1 MDDDSHDL
9 TLVRAFIRGSAPEL
23 ATLDDEA
30 MIAAA
35 RAQGLRLHK
44 FKRTA
49 MLPRVQRVLGIL
61 EGLEPTS
68 ILDVGSGR
76 GVFLW
81 PLLDAIR
88 GVAVTS
94 VDRDPIRVRDVQA
107 VAAGGVTRL
116 AGVEADAAAL
126 PWPAASFDIVTAL
139 EVLEHVDDPLPVAR
153 ELLRVARRFVVVSVP
168 SQPDDNPEHVRLFDA
183 DTLTQLF
190 AGLGAPRVQL
200 AWVPGHMIA
209 TVTRPRTDTPPSHA

>member
-9 TLVRAFIRGSAPEL
+9 TLVRAFIRGRAPEL
-23 ATLDDEA
+23 ARLDDDA
-30 MIAAA
+30 MIEAAL
-35 RAQGLRLHK
+35 AQGLRLHK

-81 PLLDAIR
+81 PLLETIR
-88 GVAVTS
+88 GIAVTA
-94 VDRDPIRVRDVQA
+94 VDHDPIRVRDLQA
-107 VAAGGVTRL
+107 VAAGGIARL

-139 EVLEHVDDPLPVAR
+139 EVLEHVDDAVPVAR

-168 SQPDDNPEHVRLFDA
+168 SQPDDNPEHVRLFDG
-183 DTLTQLF
+183 DTLSRLF
-190 AGLGAPRVQL
+190 LDLGAPRVQL
-200 AWVPGHMIA
+200 AWVPGHIIA
-209 TVTRPRTDTPPSHA
+209 IVARAR